1 MFNVAF
7 SHSLNCLRVL
17 LRSPTPDK
25 RGFESGLRL
34 SDSRVLHGAAAVHDL
49 PAAFIAG
56 SLRDPSLIHHL

>member
-7 SHSLNCLRVL
+7 SHSLGCLRATEVAH
-17 LRSPTPDK
+17 PDK
-25 RGFESGLRL
+25 RGFESGLNL